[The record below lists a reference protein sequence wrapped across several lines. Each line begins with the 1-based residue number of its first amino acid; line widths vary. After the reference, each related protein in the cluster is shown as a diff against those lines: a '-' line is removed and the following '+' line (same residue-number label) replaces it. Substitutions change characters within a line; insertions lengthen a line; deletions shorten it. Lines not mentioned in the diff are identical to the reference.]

1 MGASFLI
8 KTIIIVPLVLVAYE
22 MIIANLTY
30 PMYTRGIVEDFFI
43 TQHTY
48 LRIEVFDGV
57 AKQLMKN
64 VNSTRTWAL
73 ITSQGVSR
81 FKNLKRTKPIRVGIR
96 ITMTQNKFSY

>member
-1 MGASFLI
+1 MRYI
-8 KTIIIVPLVLVAYE
+8 
-22 MIIANLTY
+22 IIANSY
-30 PMYTRGIVEDFFI
+30 PMYTRGIIEDLFI

-64 VNSTRTWAL
+64 VNTTRTWAL

-81 FKNLKRTKPIRVGIR
+81 FKNLKRTKPIRVGIG
-96 ITMTQNKFSY
+96 ITMTQSKFSY